1 MGFFWGGRVLELVM
15 GSNAGFTLKVQREE
29 REEKGRPGLCA
40 LWPGEPGTRQPLEGA
55 SGSPGGQLETE
66 VALRGEPVS
75 PTRPSAQALTCEDE
89 DLHHVQGLEEPGRK
103 AELSARPGARAL
115 AAGRAFLPSPGPR
128 PPPGRSPSTPWRIR
142 LSAVAGLS
150 LGSLR
155 TGRMT
160 LRLCHFQSQT
170 WSLEHRGAPGPAPL
184 LSFLPWVH
192 LAPPARRGDQA
203 LAAESETRIWPFG
216 AGLAP
221 PPAAPQS
228 PPGSELTHPCSTRQD
243 QALCPDPES
252 QGRWNRQ
259 GKGHGE
265 PCFPFLLGPSGVPLP
280 GHPHVVTGATYTLP
294 LSLVPQTQHHFQSEK
309 KRWATVSVSHGRRS
323 PVFLCPGACR
333 SHAGVGWGC
342 GKEPHPQGSAGH
354 GWLLTNGG
362 QTQDAAG

>member
-1 MGFFWGGRVLELVM
+1 MR
-15 GSNAGFTLKVQREE
+15 SR
-29 REEKGRPGLCA
+29 
-40 LWPGEPGTRQPLEGA
+40 
-55 SGSPGGQLETE
+55 
-66 VALRGEPVS
+66 RGEPSS
-75 PTRPSAQALTCEDE
+75 PVQAS
-89 DLHHVQGLEEPGRK
+89 G
-103 AELSARPGARAL
+103 
-115 AAGRAFLPSPGPR
+115 

-192 LAPPARRGDQA
+192 LAPPARRRDQA

-259 GKGHGE
+259 GKGRGE
-265 PCFPFLLGPSGVPLP
+265 PCFPFLLGPSGAPLP
-280 GHPHVVTGATYTLP
+280 GHPHVVTGAPTHY
-294 LSLVPQTQHHFQSEK
+294 LSLWCHRPNTIFSLRRKGGRQ
-309 KRWATVSVSHGRRS
+309 SVSHTVAGARV
-323 PVFLCPGACR
+323 PVPWGLQESRWG
-333 SHAGVGWGC
+333 GVGVWQGTPPAGLSRAWLAAHKRGSDSGC
-342 GKEPHPQGSAGH
+342 SGLVLGAQKMLRNVS
-354 GWLLTNGG
+354 
-362 QTQDAAG
+362 

>member
-1 MGFFWGGRVLELVM
+1 MR
-15 GSNAGFTLKVQREE
+15 SR
-29 REEKGRPGLCA
+29 
-40 LWPGEPGTRQPLEGA
+40 
-55 SGSPGGQLETE
+55 
-66 VALRGEPVS
+66 RGEPSS
-75 PTRPSAQALTCEDE
+75 PVQA
-89 DLHHVQGLEEPGRK
+89 
-103 AELSARPGARAL
+103 
-115 AAGRAFLPSPGPR
+115 PGPR
-128 PPPGRSPSTPWRIR
+128 RGASRPRRRGYGCPRWRG
-142 LSAVAGLS
+142 SA

-184 LSFLPWVH
+184 LSFLTWVH
-192 LAPPARRGDQA
+192 LAPPARRRDQA

-280 GHPHVVTGATYTLP
+280 GHPHAVTGPPTHY
-294 LSLVPQTQHHFQSEK
+294 LSLWCHRPNTIFSLRRKGGRQ
-309 KRWATVSVSHGRRS
+309 SVSHTAQEPRV
-323 PVFLCPGACR
+323 PVPWGLQESR
-333 SHAGVGWGC
+333 WGVGGG

-354 GWLLTNGG
+354 AWV
-362 QTQDAAG
+362 AAHKRGSDSGCSGLVLGAQKMLRNVS